1 MNVRA
6 LAAEAIGTFV
16 LVFFGSL
23 GVATVF
29 VITSGQGSPIVALL
43 TVPFAFG
50 LGLLAALAIGGG
62 TSGGHF
68 NPAVTLAALF
78 DGRLGWVAA
87 VGYVIAQI
95 IGALAASLAILLMTS
110 VDVVKTSVNQPGP
123 TAPDVFGQEIHAFAA
138 EVILTAIFV
147 AVILSV
153 TRRAPE
159 SAIFVIPLT
168 LAVIHFAA
176 MHISG
181 ASVNPARSLAPA
193 IVSGTYT
200 SLWVYLTAPFA
211 GSIVGW
217 AVYRLFNEPD
227 EDFDATADDSL
238 EDVLG
243 GEDDEFEAE
252 DADEFEAEDD
262 GTVEDQKD

>member
-6 LAAEAIGTFV
+6 LAAEAIGTFI

-50 LGLLAALAIGGG
+50 LGLMAAIAIGGG

-78 DGRLGWVAA
+78 DGRLGPVAA

-95 IGALAASLAILLMTS
+95 IGALAASLAILVITS
-110 VDVVKTSVNQPGP
+110 VDIVKMSVNLPGP
-123 TAPDVFGQEIHAFAA
+123 TAPDAFGQEIHAFAA
-138 EVILTAIFV
+138 EAILTAIFV

-217 AVYRLFNEPD
+217 GVYRLFNEPD
-227 EDFDATADDSL
+227 EDQDATADDSL

-243 GEDDEFEAE
+243 DGDEYEDEDEYEDDATGEDS
-252 DADEFEAEDD
+252 
-262 GTVEDQKD
+262 TR